1 MRQAD
6 RRSPGPFSRLREKAE
21 DEGAPRWSALA
32 AAALSGLVF
41 GAGLVVSQMSDPRK
55 VLNFLDLLGPWDAS
69 LLFVLG
75 SAVPV
80 AAAGC
85 ALLLR
90 RRRAPWLAPAFEPP
104 AAPRL
109 DAPLL
114 LGSAL
119 FGVGWGLVGYCPGP
133 AIAALGLLNPE
144 ALWFV
149 PAMLAGAA
157 LQRWGAGRGG

>member
-1 MRQAD
+1 MTNEAT
-6 RRSPGPFSRLREKAE
+6 GSRWPSLV
-21 DEGAPRWSALA
+21 
-32 AAALSGLVF
+32 AAALAGLVF

-80 AAAGC
+80 AAVGFA
-85 ALLLR
+85 LLR

-104 AAPRL
+104 AAPRV

-114 LGSAL
+114 LGAAL

-133 AIAALGLLNPE
+133 AVAALGLLNLE
-144 ALWFV
+144 ALCFV

-157 LQRWGAGRGG
+157 LQRWTARRGGADSTIAA

>member
-1 MRQAD
+1 MKRAAHHDAGACSRVREQA
-6 RRSPGPFSRLREKAE
+6 G
-21 DEGAPRWSALA
+21 DEGLSPWPTLA
-32 AAALSGLVF
+32 AAALAGLVF

-80 AAAGC
+80 AAAGF

-133 AIAALGLLNPE
+133 AVAALGLLNPE

-157 LQRWGAGRGG
+157 LQRGGARRGG